1 MNKFQINLNVGNRFW
16 TPKGLGAM
24 GMEPTQAIAELVA
37 NSLDWRTENENTKPL
52 IQVIISKNSI
62 EVKDNG
68 VGMTA
73 EELQNAIQVSVA
85 NDNLRPSLRVRK
97 GMFGMG
103 MKVACLSLG
112 WKITIHTRSL
122 SEENIE
128 HTLLLNTRELDSDGV
143 SNEYRNNIAGESTE
157 ELLNGPLSDWTS
169 GTSILIEDLSHRS
182 LTAVAVRDSLQEIF
196 SPEISIENV
205 SIQVIDSE
213 NDIEYNCEKIEVP
226 VYPETIIKLDELNL
240 FINDEVTGSPV
251 QVKGWLGL
259 MKTSSSGLGK
269 WGLHLFKN
277 NQVIERFHQLPS
289 RLGGLMP
296 KNPHPKFGRTYG
308 EIHLDMCVPSFHKVG
323 FDYSKESWKEAAEI
337 LESSITTIML
347 ASEEFK
353 AGDHEKVKETIK
365 KVQKNKRAIKKA
377 LSNVIPTVT
386 TTEKVEAP
394 KNAIILTTGDWFII
408 VDPIID
414 KLGENEKNKPWIYHF
429 RKESRELAIII
440 NEESP
445 IHRNL
450 INSNSDDK
458 TISLLVSWAIS
469 DCILLLL
476 CEEFGYEL
484 KDAVAFRDEQ
494 LVWLTSEKGGG
505 NEG

>member
-1 MNKFQINLNVGNRFW
+1 MSKFQIDLNVGNRFW

-24 GMEPTQAIAELVA
+24 GMEPAQAIAELVA
-37 NSLDWRTENENTKPL
+37 NSLDWRSVENSTTPL
-52 IQVIISKNSI
+52 IQIIISKKSI
-62 EVKDNG
+62 EVRDNG

-112 WKITIHTRSL
+112 WKISIHTRSAN
-122 SEENIE
+122 EENTE
-128 HTLLLNTRELDSDGV
+128 NSLLLNTRELDTDGIT
-143 SNEYRNNIAGESTE
+143 NGYRNNILGDSTVE
-157 ELLNGPLSDWTS
+157 KIDSPLKDWTS
-169 GTSILIEDLSHRS
+169 GTSILIEDLSHRP
-182 LTAVAVRDSLQEIF
+182 LTAIAIRDSIQEIF
-196 SPEISIENV
+196 SPEISIEKV
-205 SIQVIDSE
+205 QIQVIDNDSE
-213 NDIEYNCEKIEVP
+213 TEYNCQKIEVP
-226 VYPETIIKLDELNL
+226 VYPETIISLDELNL
-240 FINDEVTGSPV
+240 FIDDEKTGMPV

-323 FDYSKESWKEAAEI
+323 FDYSKTSWKKAAEI
-337 LESSITTIML
+337 LETSITTIMQ
-347 ASEEFK
+347 ASEDFK
-353 AGDHEKVKETIK
+353 ASDHEKAKETIR

-377 LSNVIPTVT
+377 LSNVIPNL
-386 TTEKVEAP
+386 TEQKEIP
-394 KNAIILTTGDWFII
+394 ENAIILSSGSWFVI
-408 VDPIID
+408 VPPIID
-414 KLGENEKNKPWIYHF
+414 KLGKNEKNKPWIYHF
-429 RKESRELAIII
+429 RKESNELAIII

-445 IHRNL
+445 IHKNL
-450 INSNSDDK
+450 ITGGSDDK
-458 TISLLVSWAIS
+458 TITLLISWAIS
-469 DCILLLL
+469 DCILSLL
-476 CEEFGYEL
+476 CDEYSYEI
-484 KDAVAFRDEQ
+484 KEAIAFRDEQ
-494 LVWLTSEKGGG
+494 LVWLTSEKANE

>member
-1 MNKFQINLNVGNRFW
+1 MNKFQINLDVGNRFW

-37 NSLDWRTENENTKPL
+37 NSLDWRTEDKNIKPL
-52 IQVIISKNSI
+52 IQIIISKNSI

-73 EELQNAIQVSVA
+73 KELQNAIQVSVA

-112 WKITIHTRSL
+112 WKITIHTRPL

-128 HTLLLNTRELDSDGV
+128 NTLLLNTRELDSDGV
-143 SNEYRNNIAGESTE
+143 TNEYRDSITGESTE
-157 ELLNGPLSDWTS
+157 NLLNSPLNEWTS
-169 GTSILIEDLSHRS
+169 GTSILIEDLSHRP
-182 LTAVAVRDSLQEIF
+182 LTAIAVRDSLQEIF

-205 SIQVIDSE
+205 HIQVIDNE
-213 NDIEYNCEKIEVP
+213 NDIEYDCKKIEMP
-226 VYPETIIKLDELNL
+226 VYPETIINLDELNL
-240 FINDEVTGSPV
+240 FIDDEITGNPV

-259 MKTSSSGLGK
+259 MKISSSGLGK

-323 FDYSKESWKEAAEI
+323 FDYSKKSWKKAAEV
-337 LESSITTIML
+337 LESSITTIMQ

-353 AGDHEKVKETIK
+353 VSDHEKVKETIK
-365 KVQKNKRAIKKA
+365 KVQKNKRAIKNA
-377 LSNVIPTVT
+377 LSNVRPTKT
-386 TTEKVEAP
+386 ATEKIEAP
-394 KNAIILTTGDWFII
+394 VNAIILKTGDWFII
-408 VDPIID
+408 VDPIIN

-429 RKESRELAIII
+429 RKESKELAIII

-450 INSNSDDK
+450 ISGNSDDK
-458 TISLLVSWAIS
+458 TISLLISWAIS

-476 CEEFGYEL
+476 CEEFDYEL

-494 LVWLTSEKGGG
+494 LIWLTSEKGS

>member
-37 NSLDWRTENENTKPL
+37 NSLDWRTEDENTKPL

-73 EELQNAIQVSVA
+73 EELQNAIQVSVS

-122 SEENIE
+122 DEKNIE
-128 HTLLLNTRELDSDGV
+128 HALSLNTRKLDSDGI
-143 SNEYRNNIAGESTE
+143 SNEYRNNITGESSE
-157 ELLNGPLSDWTS
+157 DLLNSPLNNWTS

-182 LTAVAVRDSLQEIF
+182 LTAVAIRDSLQEVF
-196 SPEISIENV
+196 SPEISIEKV
-205 SIQVIDSE
+205 QIQIVDKE
-213 NDIEYNCEKIEVP
+213 NEREYNCEKVEVP
-226 VYPETIIKLDELNL
+226 IYPETIIKLDELNL
-240 FINDEVTGSPV
+240 FINDEVTGNPV

-323 FDYSKESWKEAAEI
+323 FDYSKESWKKAAKI
-337 LESSITTIML
+337 LESTIATIMQ
-347 ASEEFK
+347 ASEGFK
-353 AGDHEKVKETIK
+353 ASDHEKVKETIK
-365 KVQKNKRAIKKA
+365 KVQKNKRVIKKA
-377 LSNVIPTVT
+377 LSNAIPTVT

-394 KNAIILTTGDWFII
+394 ENAIILTTGDWFII
-408 VDPIID
+408 VEPIID
-414 KLGENEKNKPWIYHF
+414 KLGKNEKNKPWIYHF

-445 IHRNL
+445 IYTNL

-458 TISLLVSWAIS
+458 TISLLISWAIS

-476 CEEFGYEL
+476 CEEFDYEL
-484 KDAVAFRDEQ
+484 KDAVAFRDEL
-494 LVWLTSEKGGG
+494 LVWLTSEKTR
-505 NEG
+505 E